1 MLIQKLL
8 KDVEKSSDKEIRDL
22 RESVKEVLPV
32 EILDPVVSTVILE
45 ADMSLALMKSMTL
58 DDIKEMVRRKVKK
71 EMRENDEING
81 KGEEQK
87 DKEEEELVVMSV
99 RDEVVLKSLI
109 DRCSKVSAAKLSLR
123 KALTL
128 SKMEDSSTFFSLAT
142 PAVEGF
148 KKVGIS
154 EATIFQLEKL
164 GIETLGQFSVSEDII
179 EAEFDKPKN
188 KISVADKVGLAWLK
202 SIVNE
207 RVEERE
213 LYQ

>member
-45 ADMSLALMKSMTL
+45 ADMSLALMKSMSL
-58 DDIKEMVRRKVKK
+58 DDIKEMVKRKMKK
-71 EMRENDEING
+71 EMLENDEKNG
-81 KGEEQK
+81 KDEQK
-87 DKEEEELVVMSV
+87 DKEDEELVVMSV
-99 RDEVVLKSLI
+99 RDEVVLKSFI

-123 KALTL
+123 KALTF
-128 SKMEDSSTFFSLAT
+128 SKMEDSANFFSLAT
-142 PAVEGF
+142 PAVEGY

-154 EATIFQLEKL
+154 EATILQLEKL